1 MYIVTDGVSSVNVEE
16 RGVALNRL
24 RDAGAVVTTSESLI
38 FELLRDAKRPGFKN
52 INGLIK
58 EYKQDTKDGLRVLCK
73 Y

>member
-1 MYIVTDGVSSVNVEE
+1 MTDGVSSVNAEE
-16 RGVALNRL
+16 RWVALNRL